1 MRKIITALALVIILS
16 ASTALAAPEQGF
28 EKGSLNFEFGS
39 TLNSKV
45 SGKGHLTAEVK
56 GESGFKTMVT
66 AGLNKNWALQYKYG
80 LFKSEQS
87 TILGITTYAQAKLQ
101 DFNLL
106 YKVNPNI
113 TLIAGYEHT
122 VISYGLAVSEASKST
137 AHFGIKATKPL
148 NQRAT
153 LFANIIAGN
162 DVSLQEAGISY
173 KLSKAGNFNIA
184 YVKRKI
190 NDVDLIVPAR
200 SITGKENYTMTGITM
215 MFDYKL

>member
-1 MRKIITALALVIILS
+1 MRKIITALTLGLILS
-16 ASTALAAPEQGF
+16 ASTALAAPEPGF

-45 SGKGHLTAEVK
+45 AGKGHISAEVK
-56 GESGFKTMVT
+56 GESGFKTMLT
-66 AGLNKNWALQYKYG
+66 AGLNKNMALQYKYG

-101 DFNLL
+101 DFNVL

-122 VISYGLAVSEASKST
+122 VISYGLAVSEASKAS
-137 AHFGIKATKPL
+137 AHFGIKATQPINPKT
-148 NQRAT
+148 T
-153 LFANIIAGN
+153 LFASIITGN
-162 DVSLQEAGISY
+162 NVSLFEAGISY
-173 KLSKAGNFNIA
+173 KLSKTGNFNVA
-184 YVKRKI
+184 YAKRKI
-190 NDVDLIVPAR
+190 NDVDLIIPNAVN
-200 SITGKENYTMTGITM
+200 SKENYTMTGITL